1 MRGYFDHH
9 ATAVILLSTSIFL
22 QNFCTIVMLP
32 ATTSITLHAR
42 SNKEMTG
49 RTIIGLPL
57 ALALSIALA
66 LARVLADVIMLIFRN
81 YHRYQ
86 F

>member
-1 MRGYFDHH
+1 
-9 ATAVILLSTSIFL
+9 
-22 QNFCTIVMLP
+22 
-32 ATTSITLHAR
+32 
-42 SNKEMTG
+42 MTG

-66 LARVLADVIMLIFRN
+66 LARVLADVIMLIFRH